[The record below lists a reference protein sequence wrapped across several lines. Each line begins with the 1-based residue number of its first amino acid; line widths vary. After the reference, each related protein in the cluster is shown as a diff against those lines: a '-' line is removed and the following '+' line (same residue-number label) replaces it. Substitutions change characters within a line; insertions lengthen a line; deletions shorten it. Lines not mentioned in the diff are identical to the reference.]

1 MRDTKQR
8 TAIRNVFKHAGSRI
22 LSQKEVKELASSEV
36 PNIGI
41 ATVYRN
47 FRTMEDAGEINAIE
61 LPGQP
66 DRYVLEGGTPI
77 NDILINKDGTVT
89 AANLAGVPFIP
100 NHIRF
105 TYFIEE

>member
-8 TAIRNVFKHAGSRI
+8 TAIRNVFKLAGNRI
-22 LSQKEVKELASSEV
+22 LSQKEVQKMASLEV
-36 PNIGI
+36 LNIGI

-47 FRTMEDAGEINAIE
+47 FKTMEDSGEIKAIE